1 MDVYYYHYFVR
12 GNRKVNSKYSIFMF
26 LMRTDDSSFSST
38 YWQWKAINI
47 IQVKTRQWLFEFVL
61 HFWFLSLIS
70 PFFSNLETIK
80 LNFLV
85 IDGRQIDISSQ
96 VLACDGQHSFEMQIS
111 QDSVTFK
118 LNDNE
123 RKPGYCL
130 CMRTD
135 LLDAVRIKSP
145 YIITYY

>member
-1 MDVYYYHYFVR
+1 MNGPGPELDNLTQT
-12 GNRKVNSKYSIFMF
+12 G
-26 LMRTDDSSFSST
+26 TDLDQSLT
-38 YWQWKAINI
+38 TI
-47 IQVKTRQWLFEFVL
+47 I
-61 HFWFLSLIS
+61 
-70 PFFSNLETIK
+70 

-85 IDGRQIDISSQ
+85 IDGRQIDISSK